1 MSLRYA
7 SDLTNREWSLIA
19 PYMPPPL
26 AVDRVL
32 YSATTQLVQH
42 PDTSYQTM
50 RRHSPIF
57 EVEHS
62 QIARVAG
69 RWRSGQ
75 RVDLATNL
83 APRPPGAA
91 RRDV

>member
-19 PYMPPPL
+19 TYMPSPR
-26 AVDRVL
+26 AVDRML
-32 YSATTQLVQH
+32 YAATTQFVQH

-50 RRHSPIF
+50 RGQSPF
-57 EVEHS
+57 SDSECP
-62 QIARVAG
+62 QTARAAG
-69 RWRSGQ
+69 RWRSG
-75 RVDLATNL
+75 RRAALATTASRYL
-83 APRPPGAA
+83 PDAY